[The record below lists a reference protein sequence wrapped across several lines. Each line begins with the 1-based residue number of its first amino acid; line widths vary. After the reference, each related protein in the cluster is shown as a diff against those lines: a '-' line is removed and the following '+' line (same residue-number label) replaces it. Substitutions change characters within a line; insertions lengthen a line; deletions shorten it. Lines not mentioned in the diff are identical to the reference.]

1 MKGTITLQNGISS
14 PFYKRGQPTKHKFDR
29 SKKTNLQGTSLL
41 IANELIELSNT
52 DRYQKLTG
60 AKRFITTFTTSCH
73 LSVSSA
79 RSIIPNPPSSFLKSI
94 LILSSFPH
102 LGLPNGLF
110 PPSFSTKH
118 YMYSSSL
125 SYILHT
131 LYISMSLV

>member
-60 AKRFITTFTTSCH
+60 AKRFIGVFTTACSS
-73 LSVSSA
+73 SVSQE
-79 RSIIPNPPSSFLKSI
+79 IP
-94 LILSSFPH
+94 
-102 LGLPNGLF
+102 
-110 PPSFSTKH
+110 
-118 YMYSSSL
+118 
-125 SYILHT
+125 
-131 LYISMSLV
+131 